1 MSQLENYLNQHF
13 PTGPQPELRA
23 HFQKIGVR
31 IRQEGSYI
39 QFKYDQIAAKW
50 TEAIMPECRGHI
62 LRHDAGTG
70 WRFISRPFDKFFD
83 LAEGRCPVF
92 DPRELS
98 RRLAQLSLTEKSD
111 GSCLQLWWDQE
122 WHVSTLGT
130 IRTEQV
136 QGQNFSLE
144 DLFWSC
150 VDKTALLG
158 ALHPE
163 NTYIF
168 ELCCAENAIQSLYDR
183 QRVVLLGLR
192 HTQSGQHRPPLPLPG
207 VEVLS
212 RLQPSELGITTLEAL
227 RRFVE
232 LAATDPRWG
241 RWPEG
246 FVLHQD
252 FCPIAK
258 VKNLRYLQK
267 MTLDVQDPDPQ
278 QVEKRLRQAVV
289 LASIDD
295 LQPFLS
301 AEQKQRAE
309 QLNERWR
316 SYWQQAC
323 EAIETLPRDLDAK
336 GFAIAVQ
343 KTVFKA
349 LQAFFFQNR
358 EAIGRGE
365 ITLDALDTYRIVNA
379 ERIGAML

>member
-1 MSQLENYLNQHF
+1 
-13 PTGPQPELRA
+13 
-23 HFQKIGVR
+23 
-31 IRQEGSYI
+31 
-39 QFKYDQIAAKW
+39 
-50 TEAIMPECRGHI
+50 
-62 LRHDAGTG
+62 
-70 WRFISRPFDKFFD
+70 
-83 LAEGRCPVF
+83 
-92 DPRELS
+92 
-98 RRLAQLSLTEKSD
+98 
-111 GSCLQLWWDQE
+111 
-122 WHVSTLGT
+122 
-130 IRTEQV
+130 
-136 QGQNFSLE
+136 
-144 DLFWSC
+144 
-150 VDKTALLG
+150 
-158 ALHPE
+158 
-163 NTYIF
+163 
-168 ELCCAENAIQSLYDR
+168 
-183 QRVVLLGLR
+183 
-192 HTQSGQHRPPLPLPG
+192 
-207 VEVLS
+207 
-212 RLQPSELGITTLEAL
+212 LQPSELGITTLEAL

-252 FCPIAK
+252 YCPIAK

-267 MTLDVQDPDPQ
+267 MALDVQDPDPQ

-301 AEQKQRAE
+301 ADWKQRAE

-316 SYWQQAC
+316 TYWQQAC
-323 EAIETLPRDLDAK
+323 EALETLPRDLDAK

-365 ITLDALDTYRIVNA
+365 ISVEALDTYRIVNA